1 MEILELL
8 FAAGDACGCFVQILA
23 AIFDVSAGV
32 RGYQVGKQIKKRKQ
46 AEAHGD
52 ELPKKPAIWPLALL
66 VFAAVFFTGLALLAF
81 FRPR

>member
-1 MEILELL
+1 MEIFEVLL
-8 FAAGDACGCFVQILA
+8 AGGEACGCFVQILA
-23 AIFDVSAGV
+23 AVFDVSAGV

-46 AEAHGD
+46 AAAQGD

-66 VFAAVFFTGLALLAF
+66 VLAAVFFTGLALMAL